1 MGLFQSRAF
10 LIPPVKEME
19 VCEICGAYLVKG
31 DAESRI
37 SEHLKGKQH
46 MGYAKLR
53 TTIDSLQVGRLC

>member
-1 MGLFQSRAF
+1 MKA
-10 LIPPVKEME
+10 ME

-53 TTIDSLQVGRLC
+53 ATIDTQQVGSCFKGVLVNART